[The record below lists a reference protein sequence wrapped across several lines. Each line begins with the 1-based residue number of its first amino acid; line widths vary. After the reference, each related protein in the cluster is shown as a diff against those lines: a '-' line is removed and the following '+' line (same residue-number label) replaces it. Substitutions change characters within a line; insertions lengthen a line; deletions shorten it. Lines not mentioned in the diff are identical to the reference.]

1 MAAILEHFG
10 FAGPAQCVNQRAHL
24 PALTGAWRHQGGGI
38 QLSASGH
45 FRHLDRRSLY
55 RPDLLAG
62 RTPRT
67 LNMNRLGD
75 YQEYL
80 NFLYSTLETQNKN
93 KRVLTENTALVADIG
108 LSSLEVMEFIEKIE
122 DHFDISIPL
131 NILPDVNTIGDLAK
145 KVRELNL

>member
-1 MAAILEHFG
+1 M
-10 FAGPAQCVNQRAHL
+10 
-24 PALTGAWRHQGGGI
+24 T
-38 QLSASGH
+38 
-45 FRHLDRRSLY
+45 
-55 RPDLLAG
+55 
-62 RTPRT
+62 
-67 LNMNRLGD
+67 D

-80 NFLYSTLETQNKN
+80 DFLYSALAFQNK
-93 KRVLTENTALVADIG
+93 KQLALSEDTTLVADMG

>member
-1 MAAILEHFG
+1 M
-10 FAGPAQCVNQRAHL
+10 
-24 PALTGAWRHQGGGI
+24 T
-38 QLSASGH
+38 
-45 FRHLDRRSLY
+45 
-55 RPDLLAG
+55 
-62 RTPRT
+62 
-67 LNMNRLGD
+67 D

-80 NFLYSTLETQNKN
+80 SFLYSALESQNKN
-93 KRVLTENTALVADIG
+93 KLVLSENTALVADIG

>member
-1 MAAILEHFG
+1 M
-10 FAGPAQCVNQRAHL
+10 
-24 PALTGAWRHQGGGI
+24 T
-38 QLSASGH
+38 
-45 FRHLDRRSLY
+45 
-55 RPDLLAG
+55 
-62 RTPRT
+62 
-67 LNMNRLGD
+67 D

-80 NFLYSTLETQNKN
+80 NFLYSALKFQNK
-93 KRVLTENTALVADIG
+93 KQIALSEDTALVADLG

>member
-1 MAAILEHFG
+1 M
-10 FAGPAQCVNQRAHL
+10 
-24 PALTGAWRHQGGGI
+24 T
-38 QLSASGH
+38 
-45 FRHLDRRSLY
+45 
-55 RPDLLAG
+55 
-62 RTPRT
+62 
-67 LNMNRLGD
+67 D

-93 KRVLTENTALVADIG
+93 KLVLSENTALVADIG

-145 KVRELNL
+145 KVRALNL

>member
-1 MAAILEHFG
+1 M
-10 FAGPAQCVNQRAHL
+10 
-24 PALTGAWRHQGGGI
+24 T
-38 QLSASGH
+38 
-45 FRHLDRRSLY
+45 
-55 RPDLLAG
+55 
-62 RTPRT
+62 
-67 LNMNRLGD
+67 D

-80 NFLYSTLETQNKN
+80 NFLYSALATQNK
-93 KRVLTENTALVADIG
+93 KQLVLSEDTTLVADMG